1 MAVYTTID
9 NPELYFQVKLY
20 TGSGSIQAI
29 TLDGDENMQPDF
41 VWCKSRSENRHHY
54 LADSIRG
61 VKSRIRTDANNGVY
75 TADATNGFDSFDSDG
90 FTLEEDDSSLGL
102 NESSHTMVAYCWKAG
117 TAFSNDASATSVG
130 SIDSAGTIN
139 TTAGISII
147 EYSGTGSQGTIAHGL
162 QAKPGMLWF
171 KRLDTTGNW
180 VNYHKS
186 IGATKYLRF
195 DTTAVEITASDEF
208 NDTEPTTSVFT
219 VDTDGAINASG
230 TDNHIVYCFAE
241 KQGFSKVGS
250 FEGNSSTDGPFI
262 YTGFTPSMIL
272 YKNADYLENWHI
284 QSWKQ
289 ESLNPNNN
297 QLTPNE
303 TYAES
308 SDSNTNVDF
317 LSNGFK
323 MRSSHRTS
331 NYTGNTFVYI
341 AFADAPF
348 VNSNGVPCN
357 AR

>member
-9 NPELYFQVKLY
+9 DPEKYFQVKLY
-20 TGSGSIQAI
+20 TGNATDDTAI
-29 TLDGDENMQPDF
+29 TLDGDTDMQPDLI
-41 VWCKSRSENRHHY
+41 WTKERSQTGNHNIF
-54 LADSIRG
+54 DSVRG
-61 VKSRIRTDANNGVY
+61 TSKRLRTE
-75 TADATNGFDSFDSDG
+75 TNAAEGTLDPVNQIKSFDSDG
-90 FTLEEDDSSLGL
+90 FTLGTNNGS
-102 NESSHTMVAYCWKAG
+102 NENSITFVAYCWKE
-117 TAFSNDASATSVG
+117 SA
-130 SIDSAGTIN
+130 DSGFDIV
-139 TTAGISII
+139 S
-147 EYSGTGSQGTIAHGL
+147 Y
-162 QAKPGMLWF
+162 
-171 KRLDTTGNW
+171 TGNSTDRTISHSLSAVPKVIIIKNRSTTNW
-180 VNYHKS
+180 WHTYHHKLGNNYEV
-186 IGATKYLRF
+186 YLNVTNVAGST
-195 DTTAVEITASDEF
+195 DAYQSTD
-208 NDTEPTTSVFT
+208 PTSSVFSLDDS
-219 VDTDGAINASG
+219 VDGTNGDGNSLIA
-230 TDNHIVYCFAE
+230 YLFAE
-241 KQGFSKVGS
+241 KQGYSKFGS

-262 YTGFTPSMIL
+262 FTGFRPSMIL

-303 TYAES
+303 NYAES

-331 NYTGNTFVYI
+331 NYSGNTFVYM

>member
-9 NPELYFQVKLY
+9 DPEKYFQVKLY
-20 TGSGSIQAI
+20 TGNATDDTAI
-29 TLDGDENMQPDF
+29 TLDGDTDMQPDLI
-41 VWCKSRSENRHHY
+41 WTKERSQTGNHNIF
-54 LADSIRG
+54 DSVRG
-61 VKSRIRTDANNGVY
+61 TSKRLRTE
-75 TADATNGFDSFDSDG
+75 TNAAEGTLDPVNQIKSFDSDG
-90 FTLEEDDSSLGL
+90 FTLGTNNGS
-102 NESSHTMVAYCWKAG
+102 NENSITFVAYCWKE
-117 TAFSNDASATSVG
+117 SA
-130 SIDSAGTIN
+130 DSGFDIV
-139 TTAGISII
+139 S
-147 EYSGTGSQGTIAHGL
+147 Y
-162 QAKPGMLWF
+162 
-171 KRLDTTGNW
+171 TGNSTDRTISHSLSAVPKLIIIKNRSTTNW
-180 VNYHKS
+180 WHTYHHKLGNNYEV
-186 IGATKYLRF
+186 YLNVTNVAGST
-195 DTTAVEITASDEF
+195 DAYQSTD
-208 NDTEPTTSVFT
+208 PTSSVFSLDDS
-219 VDTDGAINASG
+219 VDGTNGDGNSLIA
-230 TDNHIVYCFAE
+230 YLFAE
-241 KQGFSKVGS
+241 KQGYSKFGS

-262 YTGFTPSMIL
+262 FTGFRPSMIL

-303 TYAES
+303 NYAES

-331 NYTGNTFVYI
+331 NYSGNTFVYM

>member
-9 NPELYFQVKLY
+9 DPEKYFQVKLY
-20 TGSGSIQAI
+20 TGNATDDTAI
-29 TLDGDENMQPDF
+29 TLDGDTDMQPDLI
-41 VWCKSRSENRHHY
+41 WTKERSQTGNHNIF
-54 LADSIRG
+54 DSVRG
-61 VKSRIRTDANNGVY
+61 TSKRLRTE
-75 TADATNGFDSFDSDG
+75 TNAAEGTLDPVNQIKSFDSDG
-90 FTLEEDDSSLGL
+90 FTLGTNNGS
-102 NESSHTMVAYCWKAG
+102 NENSITFVAYCWKE
-117 TAFSNDASATSVG
+117 SA
-130 SIDSAGTIN
+130 DSGFDIV
-139 TTAGISII
+139 S
-147 EYSGTGSQGTIAHGL
+147 Y
-162 QAKPGMLWF
+162 
-171 KRLDTTGNW
+171 TGNSTDRTISHSLSAVPKVIIIKNRSTTNW
-180 VNYHKS
+180 WHTYHHKIGNNYEV
-186 IGATKYLRF
+186 YLNVTNAKGST
-195 DTTAVEITASDEF
+195 DAYQSTD
-208 NDTEPTTSVFT
+208 PTSSVFSLDDS
-219 VDTDGAINASG
+219 VDGTNGDGNSLIA
-230 TDNHIVYCFAE
+230 YLFAE
-241 KQGFSKVGS
+241 KQGYSKFGS

-262 YTGFTPSMIL
+262 FTGFRPSMIL

-303 TYAES
+303 NYAES

-331 NYTGNTFVYI
+331 NYSGNTFVYM